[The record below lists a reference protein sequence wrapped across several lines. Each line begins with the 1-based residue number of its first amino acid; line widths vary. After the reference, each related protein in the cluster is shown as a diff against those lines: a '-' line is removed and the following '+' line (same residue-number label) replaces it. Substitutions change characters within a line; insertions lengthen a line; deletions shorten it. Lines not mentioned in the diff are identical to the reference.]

1 MSSSEAQKVAPQVP
15 QIPKMP
21 SPTENDSLLGAGEH
35 TKPQWPTRGA
45 MALLTLMVAIVGM
58 YAAVNLMI
66 MMRAIL
72 QPFLFAIFL
81 IMIIN
86 PFKQWMDRNFLC
98 CYDHPSM
105 APRWLKYIVSVG
117 TITISLVVLGCVVV
131 GVIAIVI
138 QSLVDMKANL
148 DIYQQGAIE
157 LTKVSTFL
165 H

>member
-45 MALLTLMVAIVGM
+45 
-58 YAAVNLMI
+58 
-66 MMRAIL
+66 
-72 QPFLFAIFL
+72 IFVL
-81 IMIIN
+81 MIIN
-86 PFKQWMDRNFLC
+86 PFKHWMDRNFLC
-98 CYDHPSM
+98 CYEHPSM